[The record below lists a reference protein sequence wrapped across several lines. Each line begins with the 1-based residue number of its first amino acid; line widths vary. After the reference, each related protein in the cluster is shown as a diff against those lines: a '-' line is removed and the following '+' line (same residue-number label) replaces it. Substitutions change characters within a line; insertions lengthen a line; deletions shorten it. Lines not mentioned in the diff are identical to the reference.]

1 MIMTINR
8 HFEIVLNLV
17 ISIKRPDNF
26 QNKSMPVAFLSSV
39 DSFDA
44 LDQNLM
50 SLEDFNIPGGDE
62 YLVQ

>member
-1 MIMTINR
+1 
-8 HFEIVLNLV
+8 
-17 ISIKRPDNF
+17 
-26 QNKSMPVAFLSSV
+26 MPVAFLSSV